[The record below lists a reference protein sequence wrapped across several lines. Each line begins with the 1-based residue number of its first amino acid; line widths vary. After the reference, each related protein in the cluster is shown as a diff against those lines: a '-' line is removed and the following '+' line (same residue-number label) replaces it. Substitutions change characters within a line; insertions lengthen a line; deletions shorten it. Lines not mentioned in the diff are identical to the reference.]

1 MHTVLTSLKTISTW
15 IYFVHMADIFMIISY
30 KDKVLDSG
38 VGIYKFNKSMDEC
51 KIVEN
56 PFALILNT

>member
-1 MHTVLTSLKTISTW
+1 
-15 IYFVHMADIFMIISY
+15 MADIFMIISY